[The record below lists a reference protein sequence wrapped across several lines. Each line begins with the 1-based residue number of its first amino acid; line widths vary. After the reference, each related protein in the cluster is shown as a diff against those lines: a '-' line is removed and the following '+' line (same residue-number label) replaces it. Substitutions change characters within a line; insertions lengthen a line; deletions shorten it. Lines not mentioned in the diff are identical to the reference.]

1 MNVLDLF
8 SGSGAFNVGLER
20 AGMQPVAFCEI
31 DPWCQSVLRKWWP
44 DVPCFDDVRRIDA
57 SRLGGLDAFDLV
69 AGGFPCQP
77 YSGAGKQLGARD
89 PRDLWPETRRVIE
102 LSRPTWFIGENVTR
116 LISLGLDDVLDD
128 LEALGYATWPVGLP
142 ACAVG
147 APHRRER
154 LFIIAYSERSQ
165 LARKEPCS
173 RPARRVGR
181 FEQSV
186 SWDTPWQDSL
196 RFFRGMDDGH
206 AYGVDRVDAIR
217 NAVVPALI
225 EEIGKAILG
234 SQP

>member
-8 SGSGAFNVGLER
+8 SGSGAFSVGLER
-20 AGMQPVAFCEI
+20 AGMRTVSFCEI
-31 DPWCQSVLRKWWP
+31 EPWCRASLQKWWP
-44 DVPCFDDVRRIDA
+44 DVPCIGDVRGIDA
-57 SRLGGLDAFDLV
+57 GGLGGLERIDLV
-69 AGGFPCQP
+69 CGGFPCQP
-77 YSGAGKQLGARD
+77 YSGAGKQLGAGD
-89 PRDLWPETRRVIE
+89 PRDLWPEMRRVIE
-102 LSRPTWFIGENVTR
+102 LTRPAWVVGENVTR
-116 LISLGLDDVLDD
+116 LISLALDDVLDD
-128 LEALGYATWPVGLP
+128 LEALGYATWAVGLP

-154 LFIIAYSERSQ
+154 LFIFAYSERSQ
-165 LARKEPCS
+165 LARQEPCS

-186 SWDTPWQDSL
+186 SWNTPWQDSL
-196 RFFRGMDDGH
+196 RFFRGMDDGN

-225 EEIGKAILG
+225 EEVGKAILG